1 MNLMKLPCI
10 KKITHLLP
18 TGLFIA
24 IIISSLF
31 HKCANIVPPTG
42 GLKDTIPPRI
52 ISSNP
57 KLYSTEVTPSRITI
71 VFDEFIEL
79 KNLQQQFLISPPQE
93 ERPKITQRGK
103 ILTIDFLSE
112 LAPETTYSLNFGNAV
127 VDLNEGNP
135 FGNFEFVFSTGKS
148 IDSLT
153 IGGRVVSALENKPE
167 ENIIIMLYLNHA
179 DSVPMKEI
187 PLYVTR
193 TDKEGYFKLR
203 HLRADTFKMFALK
216 DVNNNYLYD
225 SPGNEAIAFLD
236 SLIFPTGFDFISL
249 PPTDSVGTEHD
260 HDHEGEHEHELE
272 TGPLLNEARDTKNHK
287 DIVLRLFTEDASRQ
301 YIGSATRPER
311 NRLFFTLN
319 KPSQQVPEITPLNFS
334 TESPWAITEAF
345 PGNDSVLVWITDS
358 IVNKMDTIQLA
369 VKFYDF
375 RPDSVYTS
383 IDSLRFTF
391 IESRDRTR
399 QPGARATTD
408 QLAAINVRNG
418 EVFDLFKR
426 ISFSLRR
433 PVSLIDTSKISLVE
447 IIDSVSAPLDFN
459 LIQNPVY
466 PRRFEMDVKLKED
479 KAFSLISLPGTFI
492 DIYGNI
498 SDTIKVDFKTQKE
511 TNYGS
516 LVLTLEGVN
525 ENLIIQLMDEK
536 DVVLKED
543 FISKNIT
550 LEYKY
555 LKPQKYKL
563 RAVFDS
569 NNNRK
574 WDTGNYLLAIQP
586 EKVIMMKE
594 SIPVRAAWELE
605 LTWKIIDK

>member
-1 MNLMKLPCI
+1 MNFYKICCI
-10 KKITHLLP
+10 KRFFRVLP
-18 TGLFIA
+18 IGVILA
-24 IIISSLF
+24 ILISSLF

-57 KLYSTEVTPSRITI
+57 PLYSTEVTPSRITI

-112 LAPETTYSLNFGNAV
+112 LAQNTTYSLNFGNSL

-153 IGGRVVSALENKPE
+153 ISGKVVSALENKPE

-193 TDKEGYFKLR
+193 TDKEGNFKLR
-203 HLRADTFKMFALK
+203 HLGAETYKMVALK
-216 DVNNNYLYD
+216 DINNNFLYD

-236 SLIFPTGFDFISL
+236 SLIYPTGFDFISVQ
-249 PPTDSVGTEHD
+249 PTDSVDTEHE
-260 HDHEGEHEHELE
+260 HEGEHEHEHKLE
-272 TGPLLNEARDTKNHK
+272 TEPSLIEARDSVNHK

-319 KPSQQVPEITPLNFS
+319 KPSQKTPEITPLNFS
-334 TESPWAITEAF
+334 LEMPWKITEAF
-345 PGNDSVLVWITDS
+345 PGNDSVIVWITDS
-358 IVNKMDTIQLA
+358 IVQKKDTIQLA
-369 VKFYDF
+369 VEFFDF
-375 RPDSVYTS
+375 RPDSVIS
-383 IDSLRFTF
+383 IIDSLRFSF
-391 IESRDRTR
+391 ADSRERTR
-399 QPGARATTD
+399 QQGIQTGTD

-418 EVFDLFKR
+418 EVLDLFKK

-433 PVSLIDTSKISLVE
+433 PVSLIDTTKISLVQ
-447 IIDSVSAPLDFN
+447 IIDSLSSPVDFK
-459 LIQNPVY
+459 LVQNPSY
-466 PRRFEMDVKLKED
+466 PRRFELDVKLEED
-479 KAFSLISLPGTFI
+479 NEYSLISLPGTFT
-492 DIYGNI
+492 DIYGNT
-498 SDTIKVDFKTQKE
+498 SDTIRTDFKTQKE

-516 LVLTLEGVN
+516 LILTLTGVD

-543 FISKNIT
+543 FISENTI
-550 LEYKY
+550 LEYKFM
-555 LKPQKYKL
+555 KPLKYKL

-574 WDTGNYLLAIQP
+574 WDTGDYLLGIQP
-586 EKVIMMKE
+586 EQVIMMKE
-594 SIPVRAAWELE
+594 IITIRAAWELE
-605 LTWKIIDK
+605 LTWEIIDK

>member
-1 MNLMKLPCI
+1 MNFNKIFCI
-10 KKITHLLP
+10 KTYSRLIP
-18 TGLFIA
+18 GGLILA

-57 KLYSTEVTPSRITI
+57 PLYSTEVTPSRITI

-112 LAPETTYSLNFGNAV
+112 LAPNTTYSLNFGNAL

-135 FGNFEFVFSTGKS
+135 FGNFEFVFSTGNS
-148 IDSLT
+148 IDSLA
-153 IGGRVVSALENKPE
+153 IEGKVVSALENKPE

-193 TDKEGYFKLR
+193 TNKEGKFRLR

-216 DVNNNYLYD
+216 DINNNFLYD

-236 SLIFPTGFDFISL
+236 SLIYPTGFDFISL
-249 PPTDSVGTEHD
+249 QSTDSIGTEHD
-260 HDHEGEHEHELE
+260 PDHEGEHEHELE
-272 TGPLLNEARDTKNHK
+272 LELLLNETRDSVNHK

-319 KPSQQVPEITPLNFS
+319 KPSQKAPEITPLNFS
-334 TESPWAITEAF
+334 TETPWEITEAF
-345 PGNDSVLVWITDS
+345 PGNDSVIVWITDS
-358 IVNKMDTIQLA
+358 IVSKMDTIQLA
-369 VKFYDF
+369 IKFFDVL
-375 RPDSVYTS
+375 PDSVFSSMDT
-383 IDSLRFTF
+383 LRFTF
-391 IESRDRTR
+391 IESRERTR
-399 QPGARATTD
+399 QPDTRETTE

-418 EVFDLFKR
+418 EVLDLFKR

-433 PVSLIDTSKISLVE
+433 PVSSIDTTKISLVQ
-447 IIDSVSAPLDFN
+447 IIDSLSSPLDFN
-459 LIQNPVY
+459 LVQNPAY
-466 PRRFEMDVKLKED
+466 PRRFELDVKFEED
-479 KAFSLISLPGTFI
+479 RVYSLISLPGTFT
-492 DIYGNI
+492 DVYGNV
-498 SDTIKVDFKTQKE
+498 SDTLQSEFKTQKE

-536 DVVLKED
+536 DVVLNEKFLSENAK
-543 FISKNIT
+543 I
-550 LEYKY
+550 EYKY

-563 RAVFDS
+563 RAIFDS
-569 NNNRK
+569 NNNNK
-574 WDTGNYLLAIQP
+574 WDTGNYLLGIQP

-594 SIPVRAAWELE
+594 IVTVRAAWELE
-605 LTWKIIDK
+605 LTWEIIDK